1 MKQFFIKTSTSWAD
15 EIDLDGF
22 IILDEKELEEAT
34 KEMTELAAD
43 NFEAEISIGSNE
55 EMNVEASEVLNELNN
70 AIELTPEEYENISRL
85 IGTRYGFS
93 LYYEFKNCSSLDD
106 YYEEIEERKKEN
118 EEQKKIDARFGEV
131 KDLFD

>member
-1 MKQFFIKTSTSWAD
+1 MRQFLIKTSTNWAD
-15 EIDLDGF
+15 EMDLDGF
-22 IILDEKELEEAT
+22 IILNEKELEEAT

-43 NFEAEISIGSNE
+43 DFEAEISVGTNE
-55 EMNVEASEVLNELNN
+55 EMDVEAEEVLEELNN

-93 LYYEFKNCSSLDD
+93 LYYSFKNCSDLDD
-106 YYEEIEERKKEN
+106 FYEEKEEQKKE
-118 EEQKKIDARFGEV
+118 EEQQKKIDARFDEV

>member
-1 MKQFFIKTSTSWAD
+1 MRQFLIKTSTNWAD

-34 KEMTELAAD
+34 KEMAELAAD
-43 NFEAEISIGSNE
+43 DFEAEISVGTNE
-55 EMNVEASEVLNELNN
+55 EMDVEAEEVLEELNN
-70 AIELTPEEYENISRL
+70 AIELIPEEYENISRL

-93 LYYEFKNCSSLDD
+93 LYYSFKNCSDLDD
-106 YYEEIEERKKEN
+106 FYEEKEEQKKE
-118 EEQKKIDARFGEV
+118 EEQQKKIDARFDEV

>member
-1 MKQFFIKTSTSWAD
+1 MKQFLIKTSTSWAD

-55 EMNVEASEVLNELNN
+55 EMNIEASEVLNELNS

-93 LYYEFKNCSSLDD
+93 LYYEFKNCSGLDD
-106 YYEEIEERKKEN
+106 YYEEVEERKKEN
-118 EEQKKIDARFGEV
+118 KEQKKINARFDEI
-131 KDLFD
+131 KNLFD